1 MTDIT
6 AETRASAALAELI
19 YARDPRDQGMTVAD
33 IRKLSGLQTLA
44 DDAISVGATLGGT
57 LKFVPKSGNNNNN
70 FYYADNG
77 FVGAVL

>member
-33 IRKLSGLQTLA
+33 IRKLSGLQKLA
-44 DDAISVGATLGGT
+44 DDAISVWRHPGRNIEVCAQ
-57 LKFVPKSGNNNNN
+57 KRQ
-70 FYYADNG
+70 
-77 FVGAVL
+77 